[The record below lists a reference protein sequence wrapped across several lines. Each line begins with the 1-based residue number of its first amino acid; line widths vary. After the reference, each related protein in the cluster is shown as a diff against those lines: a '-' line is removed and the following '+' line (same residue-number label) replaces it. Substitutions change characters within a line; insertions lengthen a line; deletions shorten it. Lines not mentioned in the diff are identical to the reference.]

1 MADGMW
7 MAQTHDWCTVMWWAI
22 IMWDCPSLQV
32 YKPLYFS
39 IVLHPIPYPQSIPS
53 CDFNRLWASSKITC
67 SPLTLIFYSL
77 SASLCVT
84 TLILP
89 LSPLPPSPCTWSPT
103 HLFWPCYIFW
113 FLPSSHFTLS
123 WSLVLAA
130 NSPPALGLA
139 LHNKPLDSTH
149 ILSLDLPL
157 LLPHFFKQLYSVL
170 FTLCSY
176 SPSAPAVPGHP
187 LVC

>member
-1 MADGMW
+1 
-7 MAQTHDWCTVMWWAI
+7 
-22 IMWDCPSLQV
+22 MWDCLSLQV

-89 LSPLPPSPCTWSPT
+89 LSPLPP
-103 HLFWPCYIFW
+103 H
-113 FLPSSHFTLS
+113 
-123 WSLVLAA
+123 LVLGHPPTSFDLATYFDFYPLHTLYFLEA
-130 NSPPALGLA
+130 LSLQPTPPPALGLA

-157 LLPHFFKQLYSVL
+157 LLPHF
-170 FTLCSY
+170 
-176 SPSAPAVPGHP
+176 
-187 LVC
+187 